1 MVTLIQKTTLF
12 LCTFFL
18 GLSGALS
25 QQQIA
30 VSAASAPEGY
40 DLEVEVVAED
50 IGVLISPITFQA
62 VDLTGYSCTR
72 LYVTTNSATDFMSSV
87 SGDATNPTI
96 VETTT
101 SFFHA
106 LLGAATPNGINSVL
120 FGVYP
125 ELPYDSWV
133 TVGLEGVPNAAAGEA
148 AVATVQSTDNP
159 WSTNFDP
166 GGGLAGG
173 NIAIDDPI
181 GGAWYALNGDANGI
195 AGDDLRVLVGQF
207 TTDGD
212 LSGQLYCQVFIEG
225 DGSNEFRDTF
235 YFGAGGP
242 VLGCTDDTACN
253 YNELATEDDGTCEF
267 PLDLFGSANVDCSG
281 NCLNDTDGD
290 EVCDED
296 EVPGCTDETACNYSD
311 AATDEDESCTYAAD
325 FYDCDGNCLNDTDAD
340 GTCDE
345 LEVAGCD
352 DDAAC
357 NYDGSAT
364 ENDGSCTYPDQY
376 YDCDGNCLNDAD
388 GDQVCDE
395 LEIAGCDD
403 DTACNYDAVA
413 TDNDGT
419 CNYPDLYYDCDGN
432 CINDSDTDG
441 ICDELETVGCTNE
454 DACNYS
460 PIATEDD
467 GSCSYPASD
476 LVDCAGNCINDSDGD
491 GVCDENE
498 VTGCDDEGACN
509 FDSNATD
516 DDGSCEYTS
525 CAGCT
530 NAAACNYDATATIDD
545 GTCAVADGP
554 CETCNPDGTVNANDD
569 DADGV
574 CNDDEILGCT
584 EPSACNYDSNPTTD
598 TDNTLCEYPIDLYG
612 ADNVDCDGNCLND
625 SDGDLVCDED
635 EIPGCDIEG
644 ACNYNPIA
652 TDNDGSCNIADGPCE
667 TCNPDG
673 TVNPNDDDA
682 DGVCNADE
690 ILGCTEPSAC
700 NYDSNPTTDTDNTL
714 CEYPID
720 LYGADN
726 LDCDGNCLN
735 DSDGDL
741 VCDEDEI
748 VGCQEEDACNYDAT
762 ATDAGTCDYPL
773 DLYGKDYVDCDGV
786 CLNDADGDQVC
797 DEDEVEGCTD
807 EIACNFI
814 PEATDED
821 GSCTYPDEFYLDC
834 DGACINDED
843 GDGLCDEVEALIP
856 PDYNPDWNGDYCY
869 TVADLTHLLCLFGT
883 CGLDTTGG
891 PDYNP
896 FFGEDSCYSA
906 FDLIPFL
913 TLYQTCL
920 EVEEGSDQP
929 TGNQGDAP
937 MGDGMND
944 EGVLDDDE

>member
-1 MVTLIQKTTLF
+1 MVSSLHKTVSFFCALF
-12 LCTFFL
+12 V
-18 GLSGALS
+18 GLTGVYA
-25 QQQIA
+25 QQQ
-30 VSAASAPEGY
+30 VSVNAASAPEGY
-40 DLEVEVVAED
+40 ALEIEVVSED
-50 IGVLISPITFQA
+50 IGVVAGPLGP
-62 VDLTGYSCTR
+62 VDLTGYNCTR
-72 LYVTTNSATDFMSSV
+72 LYVTMNSASDFMSSV
-87 SGDATNPTI
+87 SGDATNPTL
-96 VETTT
+96 VTTT
-101 SFFHA
+101 TNFYHA
-106 LLGAATPNGINSVL
+106 ELGGVTPGGISPVL
-120 FGVYP
+120 YGFYP
-125 ELPYDSWV
+125 DLPYDSWV
-133 TVGLEGVPNAAAGEA
+133 TIGLEQQFNAGAGEA
-148 AVATVQSTDNP
+148 AVAVVQSGNNP

-166 GGGLAGG
+166 GFGAAGG
-173 NIAIDDPI
+173 NIAIDDAI
-181 GGAWYALNGDANGI
+181 GGAWYALNGDANGV

-207 TTDGD
+207 TTTGD

-242 VLGCTDDTACN
+242 VLGCTDTAACN
-253 YNELATEDDGTCEF
+253 YDELATDDDGSCEF
-267 PLDLFGSANVDCSG
+267 PLDLYGSIYVDCSG
-281 NCLNDTDGD
+281 ACLNDSDEDGI
-290 EVCDED
+290 CDEE
-296 EVPGCTDETACNYSD
+296 EVPGCQDDTACNYDLD
-311 AATDEDESCTYAAD
+311 ATEDDGNCTYALD
-325 FYDCDGNCLNDTDAD
+325 FF
-340 GTCDE
+340 
-345 LEVAGCD
+345 
-352 DDAAC
+352 
-357 NYDGSAT
+357 
-364 ENDGSCTYPDQY
+364 
-376 YDCDGNCLNDAD
+376 DCDGNCLNDAD
-388 GDQVCDE
+388 ADGVCDE
-395 LEIAGCDD
+395 LEVEGCDD
-403 DTACNYDAVA
+403 STACNFDATATEDDGSCTYPDAGLDCDGNCLADADGDGVCDGDEVPGCDDETACNYNTAA
-413 TDNDGT
+413 TDNDGSCT
-419 CNYPDLYYDCDGN
+419 YPDQYYDCDGN

-441 ICDELETVGCTNE
+441 ICDELETVGCTDE
-454 DACNYS
+454 EACNYS
-460 PIATEDD
+460 AVATEDD

-476 LVDCAGNCINDSDGD
+476 LLDCAGNCINDSDGD
-491 GVCDENE
+491 GVCDEEE
-498 VTGCDDEGACN
+498 VPGCDDEGACN
-509 FDSNATD
+509 FDSSATD

-530 NAAACNYDATATIDD
+530 NGSACNYDNTATIDD
-545 GTCAVADGP
+545 GSCAIADGP
-554 CETCNPDGTVNANDD
+554 CETCNPDGTVAANDAD
-569 DADGV
+569 SDGV
-574 CNDDEILGCT
+574 CDGDEILGCT
-584 EPSACNYDSNPTTD
+584 ESSACNYDSDPTTD
-598 TDNTLCEYPIDLYG
+598 TDNTLCEYPVDLYG

-635 EIPGCDIEG
+635 EIPGCDNVQ
-644 ACNYNPIA
+644 ACNYDPVA

-748 VGCQEEDACNYDAT
+748 VGCQEEAACNYDAT

-797 DEDEVEGCTD
+797 DEDEIAGCQD
-807 EIACNFI
+807 SLACNFI

-821 GSCTYPDEFYLDC
+821 GSCTYPEEFYLNC
-834 DGACINDED
+834 AGECINDED

-869 TVADLTHLLCLFGT
+869 TVADLTHLLCLFGV
-883 CGLDTTGG
+883 CGPDTTGG
-891 PDYNP
+891 PNYNP

-913 TLYQTCL
+913 TLFQTCL
-920 EVEEGSDQP
+920 EVESNQPIGDSEGGS
-929 TGNQGDAP
+929 

-944 EGVLDDDE
+944 EGTLEDDDE

>member
-1 MVTLIQKTTLF
+1 MMTSFHKTALF
-12 LCTFFL
+12 FCAFFV
-18 GLSGALS
+18 GLTGAFS

-40 DLEVEVVAED
+40 DLEVEVVSED
-50 IGVLISPITFQA
+50 IGLVVGPLGAI
-62 VDLTGYSCTR
+62 DLTGYSCTR
-72 LYVTTNSATDFMSSV
+72 LYVTMNSATDFMSSV
-87 SGDATNPTI
+87 SGDATNPTF
-96 VETTT
+96 VNTTT
-101 SFFHA
+101 NFYHA
-106 LLGAATPNGINSVL
+106 ELGGATPNGINPVL
-120 FGVYP
+120 YGFYP
-125 ELPYDSWV
+125 DLPYDSWV
-133 TVGLEGVPNAAAGEA
+133 TVGLEQAFNAGAGEA
-148 AVATVQSTDNP
+148 AVAVVQSGDNP

-166 GGGLAGG
+166 GFGAAGAS
-173 NIAIDDPI
+173 IAIDDAI
-181 GGAWYALNGDANGI
+181 GGAWYALNGDSNGV

-207 TTDGD
+207 TTNGD

-225 DGSNEFRDTF
+225 DGANEFRDTF

-242 VLGCTDDTACN
+242 VLGCTDATACN
-253 YNELATEDDGTCEF
+253 YDELATDDDGSCEF
-267 PLDLFGSANVDCSG
+267 PLDLYGSIYVDCLG
-281 NCLNDTDGD
+281 ACLSDTDGD
-290 EVCDED
+290 GICDEE
-296 EVPGCTDETACNYSD
+296 EVVGCQDATACNYNPE
-311 AATDEDESCTYAAD
+311 ATDE
-325 FYDCDGNCLNDTDAD
+325 
-340 GTCDE
+340 GTCEFAD
-345 LEVAGCD
+345 AGL
-352 DDAAC
+352 
-357 NYDGSAT
+357 
-364 ENDGSCTYPDQY
+364 
-376 YDCDGNCLNDAD
+376 DCDGNCLNDAD
-388 GDQVCDE
+388 GDGVCDE
-395 LEIAGCDD
+395 FEVDGCDDNTACNYDPTATEDDGSCTYPDAGLDCDGNCLADADGDGVCDGDEVPGCDD
-403 DTACNYDAVA
+403 DTACNYEDAA
-413 TDNDGT
+413 TDNDGS
-419 CNYPDLYYDCDGN
+419 CNYPQQYYDCNGN

-467 GSCSYPASD
+467 GSCTYPASD
-476 LVDCAGNCINDSDGD
+476 IVDCAGNCINDADGD
-491 GVCDENE
+491 GVCDEEE
-498 VTGCDDEGACN
+498 VPGCDEEGACN

-516 DDGSCEYTS
+516 NDGSCEYTS

-530 NAAACNYDATATIDD
+530 NAAACNYDSTATIDD
-545 GTCAVADGP
+545 GSCAVADGP
-554 CETCNPDGTVNANDD
+554 CETCNPDGTVAANDAD
-569 DADGV
+569 SDGV
-574 CNDDEILGCT
+574 CDADEILGCT

-673 TVNPNDDDA
+673 TINPNDDDA

-735 DSDGDL
+735 DSDGDS

-762 ATDAGTCDYPL
+762 ATDEGTCDYPL
-773 DLYGKDYVDCDGV
+773 DLYGKDYVDCAGN
-786 CLNDADGDQVC
+786 CLNDSDGDLVC
-797 DEDEVEGCTD
+797 DEDEISGCQD
-807 EIACNFI
+807 ALACNFM

-834 DGACINDED
+834 DGNCINDED

-856 PDYNPDWNGDYCY
+856 PDFNPDWNGDYCY
-869 TVADLTHLLCLFGT
+869 TVADLTHLLCLFGV
-883 CGLDTTGG
+883 CGPDTTGG
-891 PDYNP
+891 PNYNP
-896 FFGEDSCYSA
+896 FFGVDSCYSA
-906 FDLIPFL
+906 FDFIPFL
-913 TLYQTCL
+913 TLFQTCL
-920 EVEEGSDQP
+920 EVEGGQP
-929 TGNQGDAP
+929 TGDPEGGS

-944 EGVLDDDE
+944 EGTLDEDDE